1 MSIAETLKAVV
12 AEANAL
18 DQRMARRIG
27 EHIDTTARTLG
38 ELMDS
43 TEAKLGAPQMFRQLP
58 PAQFEQFDAL
68 NMTELKAIATRMK
81 LPGRSKPGKRKA
93 TLIQFL
99 IDNRAPLAPSYEQ
112 LLAFWISARQ

>member
-1 MSIAETLKAVV
+1 MSIAESIKAAV

-18 DQRMARRIG
+18 DQRLARRIG
-27 EHIDTTARTLG
+27 QHIDTSARKLV

-43 TEAKLGAPQMFRQLP
+43 TEAKANAPKMFRALP
-58 PAQFEQFDAL
+58 PAKFEQFSAL
-68 NMTELKAIATRMK
+68 NMQELKAIAQRMNLK
-81 LPGRSKPGKRKA
+81 GRTAPGKRKA

-112 LLAFWISARQ
+112 LLGYWIESQT